1 MGFIHRHFYFRIIRR
16 NTGTSSFSGDA
27 RVDVVSSAEWK
38 ELNRNA
44 RRSVMQSAALGG
56 VMVLFLVIP
65 QWLLSDFFTMGLVT
79 WNVFDFELNLNLY
92 TMEWS
97 LFLIVLE
104 LMLLQLLHLAAIRNV
119 ALNTG
124 YASWNALRTD
134 DGIAE
139 RISAI
144 AMQQKPEDIRS
155 MGFDPY
161 SGMSK
166 VRLYLIGVLSLI
178 KAVVSNLIV
187 RVILLRVM
195 GRYAVREVLD
205 LAGVPVYAFWNGFT
219 TWRLLRSARIA
230 FMGEYVLR
238 GWLRRWENTSF
249 NQQEIQLFHEATQ
262 QVFMMRRS
270 YHPNLVTLGKQINTV
285 WRRNDPINTSTGAF
299 VIRCNECSDQ
309 ARRVIQDILILGI
322 TLGEVRGYRSS
333 RVYKEIVQSEYMR
346 IETDVFVRMRSRL
359 RRGEPL
365 FE

>member
-1 MGFIHRHFYFRIIRR
+1 MGFIHRHLYFRIIRKNR
-16 NTGTSSFSGDA
+16 RSSSFSGDA

-44 RRSVMQSAALGG
+44 RQHVMQSAALGG

-65 QWLLSDFFTMGLVT
+65 QWLLSDFFTKGLVT
-79 WNVFDFELNLNLY
+79 WHVLNIELNLNLY
-92 TMEWS
+92 AIGWS

-124 YASWNALRTD
+124 YASWNALQTD

-139 RISAI
+139 RILAI
-144 AMQQKPEDIRS
+144 ALQQKPEDIRA

-161 SGMSK
+161 CGMSK
-166 VRLYLIGVLSLI
+166 VRLYLLGLFSLA
-178 KAVVSNLIV
+178 KAVVSNWII

-230 FMGEYVLR
+230 FTGEYVLR
-238 GWLRRWENTSF
+238 GWMCKWEHISF
-249 NQQEIQLFHEATQ
+249 QPYEIQLFHEATQ

-270 YHPNLVTLGKQINTV
+270 YHPNLVSMGKQINDV
-285 WRRNDPINTSTGAF
+285 WRRAEPINTSTGAF

-309 ARRVIQDILILGI
+309 ARRVIQEILLLGI

-333 RVYKEIVQSEYMR
+333 RVYKEIVQSKNIQ
-346 IETDVFVRMRSRL
+346 IESDFIARMRARL
-359 RRGEPL
+359 RKGEPVY
-365 FE
+365 E